1 MACTTFNQQPV
12 RLAVTMGA
20 LPEGFCP
27 STIQEMAQAI
37 ADRLIITPN
46 QQFSTFVIGSI
57 APPSNQGP
65 WFKDCEEWFV
75 FDDATGTY
83 VPMTFSSV
91 SSVVCGSIMAWAGT
105 IATIPAGYLHAD
117 GRELDR
123 AAFPCLF
130 AAIGTCY
137 GSVDPCEC
145 KFNIPDLR
153 NKFIVGAGTDD
164 AGCAKTNVS
173 DGVTLTKCRDYTAHT
188 HTGSITT
195 VSQDN
200 VDGADPG
207 SANNQTYPF
216 TTSAETPRA
225 IPPYCAM
232 VWMIKT

>member
-1 MACTTFNQQPV
+1 MSCTTFNQQPV
-12 RLAVTMGA
+12 RLAVSMGA

-27 STIQEMAQAI
+27 ASMQELAQAI
-37 ADRLIITPN
+37 ADRLIVTPN
-46 QQFSTFVIGSI
+46 QQFSTFVTGST

-91 SSVVCGSIMAWAGT
+91 SSVVCGTIVAWAGT
-105 IATIPAGYLHAD
+105 IANIPAGYLHAD

-123 AAFPCLF
+123 SEYPCLF

-137 GSVDPCEC
+137 GSADPCEC

-153 NKFIVGAGTDD
+153 NKFIVGAGIDD

-173 DGVTLTKCRDYTAHT
+173 DGATLTKCRDYTAHT
-188 HTGSITT
+188 H
-195 VSQDN
+195 N
-200 VDGADPG
+200 VTLPG
-207 SANNQTYPF
+207 NQAPPSMTQAGINIVQEGTY
-216 TTSAETPRA
+216 TTSNESPRA